1 MLYISHRGNLDGIN
15 KEFENKPP
23 YILNAL
29 KKKFNVEVDIWFKK
43 GEFFL
48 GHDEPEN
55 LINYEFI
62 QKKTCGFMPKILK
75 HFMNY

>member
-43 GEFFL
+43 GEFFVNAA
-48 GHDEPEN
+48 EKMISN
-55 LINYEFI
+55 NRRINNEF
-62 QKKTCGFMPKILK
+62 
-75 HFMNY
+75 